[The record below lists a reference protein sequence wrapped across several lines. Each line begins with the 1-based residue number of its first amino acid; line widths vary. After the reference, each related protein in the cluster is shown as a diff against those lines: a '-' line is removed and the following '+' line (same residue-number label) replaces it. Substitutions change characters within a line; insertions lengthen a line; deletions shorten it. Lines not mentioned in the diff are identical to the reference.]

1 MRMDHITTYNNM
13 DEFYKHDDKQK
24 PQHILSKRYFCTI
37 PVKLTQALKS
47 QKSSL

>member
-1 MRMDHITTYNNM
+1 M

-24 PQHILSKRYFCTI
+24 PQHILSKRRYFCTI